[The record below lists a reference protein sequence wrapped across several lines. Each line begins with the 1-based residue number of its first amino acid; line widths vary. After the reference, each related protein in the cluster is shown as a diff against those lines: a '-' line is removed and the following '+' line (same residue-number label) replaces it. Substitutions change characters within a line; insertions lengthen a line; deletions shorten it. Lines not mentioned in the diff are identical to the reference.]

1 MADREAIAAALQPAV
16 AALDLQLYDVEITGT
31 GRSRV
36 LRVLIDRDGGI
47 DLDAI
52 PPRPRPS
59 CRSSTA
65 ARSTTPSPAR
75 TPSR

>member
-16 AALDLQLYDVEITGT
+16 AALALQLYDVEITGT

-47 DLDAI
+47 D
-52 PPRPRPS
+52 R
-59 CRSSTA
+59 
-65 ARSTTPSPAR
+65 
-75 TPSR
+75 